1 MQRDMASSSPGVPTR
16 EVASTSPLPLT
27 GRGWGWGERLAASLA
42 KVLSRVACLAS
53 PSDTAH
59 RPIPPPL
66 IPPREGE
73 GNIPWRGTWWIAA
86 ASAFA
91 VAATVAVPVQAEDAP
106 RSLKWADLI
115 PASAAPAAGGLKSFL
130 ANRPKSSSPDH
141 TAIPEGRW
149 LSPGAQ
155 PQSGTAPAP
164 VVEALDGQRVRIGG
178 YVVPLD
184 FDATKVKEFLLVPF
198 VGACIHVPPPP
209 ANQIVYVRSEA
220 GFDVKGSFDPVWV
233 TGRLNATQTF
243 TGLAETG
250 YSLEAETVEA
260 RAE

>member
-1 MQRDMASSSPGVPTR
+1 M
-16 EVASTSPLPLT
+16 
-27 GRGWGWGERLAASLA
+27 RLSLA
-42 KVLSRVACLAS
+42 TLACVAALA
-53 PSDTAH
+53 
-59 RPIPPPL
+59 
-66 IPPREGE
+66 
-73 GNIPWRGTWWIAA
+73 GT
-86 ASAFA
+86 A
-91 VAATVAVPVQAEDAP
+91 VARAEDAP
-106 RSLKWADLI
+106 KALKWADLI
-115 PASAAPAAGGLKSFL
+115 PASAAPKAGGLKSFL
-130 ANRPKSSSPDH
+130 ANRPRSSSPDH

-209 ANQIVYVRSEA
+209 ANQIVYVKSEA

-233 TGRLNATQTF
+233 TGRLKAAQTF